1 MLPSPATV
9 SPNQPLKR
17 PGLGRPRGRPPG
29 PKLSTQMRSPRSR
42 SIASSNPFM
51 FDAAAMD
58 YMRQYQEEL
67 IRQYSKSLNFQQM
80 AQLAQLSASTLK
92 QSPNLLNSQL
102 VQAAQQLGALNPQL
116 LASSLN
122 LLNPNLFKKASDQ
135 LNINASLPSSQ
146 MSNDHLFNSKYLSN
160 LGQSTSKASST
171 NNSVK
176 QKTNTN
182 SSVSSKPSLI
192 QPLYQVS
199 GVSQTKVSAST
210 LPSQSK
216 PSPTFKYPT
225 VDVTMPIIRDMTK
238 TNPNYQVIF

>member
-1 MLPSPATV
+1 M

-29 PKLSTQMRSPRSR
+29 PKLSTQMRSPRGR
-42 SIASSNPFM
+42 SPAASNPFM

-67 IRQYSKSLNFQQM
+67 IRQYSKTLNFQQM

-102 VQAAQQLGALNPQL
+102 VQAAQQLGVLNPQL

-122 LLNPNLFKKASDQ
+122 LLNPNLFKKTSDQ
-135 LNINASLPSSQ
+135 MNINTSLPSSQ
-146 MSNDHLFNSKYLSN
+146 ISNEHLFNSKYLSS
-160 LGQSTSKASST
+160 LGPSTSKASSI
-171 NNSVK
+171 NNSTLK
-176 QKTNTN
+176 QKANT
-182 SSVSSKPSLI
+182 SSTVSTKANLM

-199 GVSQTKVSAST
+199 GMSQTKVSSST
-210 LPSQSK
+210 IPSQTKTST
-216 PSPTFKYPT
+216 TFKYPT
-225 VDVTMPIIRDMTK
+225 VDVAMPIIRDLTK
-238 TNPNYQVIF
+238 TSPNYQVLN